1 MINFYAWLNE
11 ISSVDSQFSSPSYTS
26 RKASKLSPDFNK
38 FNVIPVDLGYDTY
51 VVFKKYCSK
60 DPKFRDSNNLLDRRG
75 AREDLKTVL
84 ASNGEIFNLKELA
97 NYIITYSNNTEEF
110 EVANNTLKTISK
122 LEQNL
127 ASK

>member
-1 MINFYAWLNE
+1 MIR
-11 ISSVDSQFSSPSYTS
+11 Q
-26 RKASKLSPDFNK
+26 
-38 FNVIPVDLGYDTY
+38 
-51 VVFKKYCSK
+51 FKKYCSK

-127 ASK
+127 ASKW